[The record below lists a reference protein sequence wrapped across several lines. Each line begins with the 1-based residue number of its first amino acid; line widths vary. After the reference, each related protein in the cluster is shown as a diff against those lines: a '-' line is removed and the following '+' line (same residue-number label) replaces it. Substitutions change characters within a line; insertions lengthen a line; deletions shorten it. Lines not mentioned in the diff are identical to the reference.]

1 MANSHGAVCLPCYL
15 IYTRPDIGEQRGL
28 FWDIPHRWIQ
38 FLQLV
43 RLPPYVLHFRF
54 YRWAPCL
61 WTQGATGWSCKR
73 IEPTRRG
80 NSCHNI
86 SSLTRDNGVQGLHR
100 KWNISP
106 IKSALFRMSKQSP
119 GAGTSSNRAWRP
131 AAFTPALSYGDVS
144 EAHGL
149 NLSQTDGRNSADSCP
164 ASAASRR
171 RYANLPPY
179 LSNALK
185 KHTDHFSEGMTALSR
200 PFSRTL

>member
-1 MANSHGAVCLPCYL
+1 MANSHGAVCLQCYL

-54 YRWAPCL
+54 YRWAVCL
-61 WTQGATGWSCKR
+61 WTQGATGWSCER
-73 IEPTRRG
+73 VEPTRRG
-80 NSCHNI
+80 NPCHHI
-86 SSLTRDNGVQGLHR
+86 SSQTRDNGVQGLHR

-119 GAGTSSNRAWRP
+119 GAGTSSNRAGRP
-131 AAFTPALSYGDVS
+131 AAFTPALSYMDGN
-144 EAHGL
+144 EPHGL
-149 NLSQTDGRNSADSCP
+149 NLSQTDGRNSADSCL

-185 KHTDHFSEGMTALSR
+185 KRTGHFFFLR
-200 PFSRTL
+200 V